1 MESEQI
7 LLQPTWYRKDS
18 THCIFN
24 HTRIIK
30 YYDCAAVC
38 ANAHKR
44 YHPKAVRSLW
54 EVGA

>member
-7 LLQPTWYRKDS
+7 LLQPTLSRKDS
-18 THCIFN
+18 THYMFN

-30 YYDCAAVC
+30 YCAVC
-38 ANAHKR
+38 ANAHKN

-54 EVGA
+54 EVGT